1 MTLQKI
7 HSLIINN
14 SLYNLRDQWQ
24 RRDGP
29 EVLMVSFETFSIQK
43 LNFCNFAFAWERDD
57 FDRKIAKFRYS
68 YRKCTRAVLKEP
80 PCKIIY
86 AISLAGFKFF

>member
-57 FDRKIAKFRYS
+57 FDRLQNLDIVIES
-68 YRKCTRAVLKEP
+68 VLEP
-80 PCKIIY
+80 
-86 AISLAGFKFF
+86 S